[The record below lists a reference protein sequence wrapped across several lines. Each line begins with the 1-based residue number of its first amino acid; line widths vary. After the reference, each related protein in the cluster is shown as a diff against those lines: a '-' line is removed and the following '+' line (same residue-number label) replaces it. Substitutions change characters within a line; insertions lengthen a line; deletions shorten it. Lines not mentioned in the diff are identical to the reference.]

1 MKEAEEA
8 RLQAEAAEAA
18 RLEAEAKE
26 KAEQEAM
33 KDSMDD
39 FGDDW

>member
-26 KAEQEAM
+26 RAEQEAM